1 MKKLMLLCSM
11 LVVLGTACKKESST
25 TVSAAEQAAADDAQI
40 QAYIK
45 ANGITATKD
54 ASGLYYQVITP
65 GSGAYPTSSSTV
77 NVNYNGKFLDG
88 TSFDS
93 GNYNN
98 SLSGVIQGWQIGV
111 PKINTGGRIL
121 LLIPSALA
129 YGPSG
134 RGTIPANKVLM
145 FTVDLLSFR

>member
-1 MKKLMLLCSM
+1 M
-11 LVVLGTACKKESST
+11 LVLLGTACKKDDSDKY
-25 TVSAAEQAAADDAQI
+25 AAEQAAVDDAAI

-45 ANGITATKD
+45 ANGITTVKD
-54 ASGLYYQVITP
+54 PSGLYYQVITP
-65 GSGAYPTSSSTV
+65 GTGAYPTSSSTV
-77 NVNYNGKFLDG
+77 NVNYIGKFLDG
-88 TSFDS
+88 TTFDS

-111 PKINTGGRIL
+111 PKVNTGGRIL

-145 FTVDLLSFR
+145 FTVDLLSYK

>member
-1 MKKLMLLCSM
+1 MKRLMLLCSM
-11 LVVLGTACKKESST
+11 LVLLGTACKKDDST
-25 TVSAAEQAAADDAQI
+25 NYAAEQAAVDDAAI
-40 QAYIK
+40 QAYVK

-54 ASGLYYQVITP
+54 PSGVYYQIVTP
-65 GSGAYPTSSSTV
+65 GTGAYPTSSSTV
-77 NVNYNGKFLDG
+77 NVNYTGKFLDG
-88 TSFDS
+88 TTFDS

-111 PKINTGGRIL
+111 PKINTGGRIF

-134 RGTIPANKVLM
+134 RGTIPANKVLT

>member
-1 MKKLMLLCSM
+1 MKKIMLLCSM
-11 LVVLGTACKKESST
+11 LVLLGTACKKDDSANY
-25 TVSAAEQAAADDAQI
+25 AAEQAAVDDASI

-45 ANGITATKD
+45 ANGIVATKD
-54 ASGLYYQVITP
+54 PSGVYYQVITP
-65 GSGAYPTSSSTV
+65 GTGAYPTSSSTV
-77 NVNYNGKFLDG
+77 NVNYTGKFLDG
-88 TSFDS
+88 TTFDS

>member
-1 MKKLMLLCSM
+1 M
-11 LVVLGTACKKESST
+11 LVLWVTACKKDDSSNY
-25 TVSAAEQAAADDAQI
+25 AAEQAIVDDNAI

-65 GSGAYPTSSSTV
+65 GTGGYPTSSSTV
-77 NVNYNGKFLDG
+77 NVNYTGKFLDG
-88 TSFDS
+88 TTFDS